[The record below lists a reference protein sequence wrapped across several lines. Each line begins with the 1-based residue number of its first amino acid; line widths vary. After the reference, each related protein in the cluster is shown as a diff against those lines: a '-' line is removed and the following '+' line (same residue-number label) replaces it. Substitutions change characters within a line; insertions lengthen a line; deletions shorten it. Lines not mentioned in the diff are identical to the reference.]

1 MKKSDME
8 NTQDTLYQDLRGS
21 MAQFD
26 AITPE
31 KFEAASNGTATYM
44 ELCQLLNE
52 YGLTIE
58 KVVFDDSRPFLNT
71 FYADFEQGLYCEIY
85 LQVENFEE
93 CHRPIFQE
101 LARKRMGGN
110 EHLKQQNWS
119 IYYTMD
125 VPLPMQAYDF
135 QKRVYQ
141 IEPSQVFDI
150 WMRIY
155 KRLDY
160 SNGVWK
166 TDILNY
172 IFSHAPETE
181 IPEPQDSGGVLVYR
195 GIGAL
200 SQKSDTAISWSTH
213 PGNALWF
220 ANHSGRGTQML
231 LGEVDP
237 ADIIAYFPGFYNE
250 NEVLVKP
257 GTVKN
262 IRSARM
268 LPADEQT
275 FIKLSAPMLKDFI
288 ALGREA
294 LHLGYPRDE
303 ESIFNVHSIHHIL
316 RVLFL
321 SLVYFYHSGEP
332 LRDEDKQILIYFS
345 ILHDIARKHDGAD
358 ETHGD
363 AAVDLIRKKNLRIK
377 GVHLSK
383 KGYKIAETIIR
394 YHCREDNVG
403 ATAIEKIPRFSRKDR
418 ERTTRLLF
426 ICKDMDGLDRVRFN
440 GLDYRFLRTP
450 FAARL
455 PLIAGCLLK
464 ENIPVFLEWE
474 TEV

>member
-1 MKKSDME
+1 MANK
-8 NTQDTLYQDLRGS
+8 QDSLYQDLRGS
-21 MAQFD
+21 MARFD
-26 AITPE
+26 TITPE
-31 KFEAASNGTATYM
+31 QFEAASNGTATYKG
-44 ELCQLLNE
+44 LCQLLNE

-71 FYADFEQGLYCEIY
+71 FYADFERGLYCEIY
-85 LQVENFEE
+85 PQVENFED

-101 LARKRMGGN
+101 LARKRLDGN
-110 EHLKQQNWS
+110 KNLKQQNWS
-119 IYYTMD
+119 IYYTID

-135 QKRVYQ
+135 QKRIYQ
-141 IEPSQVFDI
+141 IEPSQVFEI
-150 WMRIY
+150 WMQIY

-160 SNGVWK
+160 SNGVWEPY
-166 TDILNY
+166 ILNY
-172 IFSHAPETE
+172 VFSHAPATK
-181 IPEPQDSGGVLVYR
+181 IPELQDNGFVLVYR

-200 SQKSDTAISWSTH
+200 SQKADTAISWSTH

-231 LGEVDP
+231 LGEVHP

-262 IRSARM
+262 IRSAGM

-275 FIKLSAPMLKDFI
+275 FIKLSAPMLKEYI
-288 ALGREA
+288 ALGRET
-294 LHLGYPRDE
+294 LHLGYSHSE
-303 ESIFNVHSIHHIL
+303 ESIFHVHSVHHIL

-321 SLVYFYHSGEP
+321 SLVYFYHSGEL

-345 ILHDIARKHDGAD
+345 ILHDIARSHDGAD
-358 ETHGD
+358 VTHGD
-363 AAVDLIRKKNLRIK
+363 AAVDLIRQKNLRIK

-383 KGYKIAETIIR
+383 KGYKIAETVIR
-394 YHCREDNVG
+394 CHCREDEAG
-403 ATAIEKIPRFSRKDR
+403 AAIIEKMARFSRKDK
-418 ERTTRLLF
+418 ERTTRLLY

-440 GLDYRFLRTP
+440 GLDYRYLRTP

-464 ENIPVFLEWE
+464 ENILAFLEQE
-474 TEV
+474 TDL

>member
-1 MKKSDME
+1 ME
-8 NTQDTLYQDLRGS
+8 NTRDSLYQDLRGS
-21 MAQFD
+21 MARFD
-26 AITPE
+26 TITPE
-31 KFEAASNGTATYM
+31 QLEAASNGTVTYM
-44 ELCQLLNE
+44 GLSQLLNE
-52 YGLTIE
+52 YNLTIE
-58 KVVFDDSRPFLNT
+58 KVSFDVGRPFLNT
-71 FYADFEQGLYCEIY
+71 FYSDFEQGLYCEIY
-85 LQVENFEE
+85 PQVENFEE

-101 LARKRMGGN
+101 LARKRMSGN
-110 EHLKQQNWS
+110 ENLKQQNWS

-135 QKRVYQ
+135 QKRIYQ
-141 IEPSQVFDI
+141 VEPSQVFDI
-150 WMRIY
+150 WMQIY

-160 SNGVWK
+160 SNGVWEP
-166 TDILNY
+166 DILNY
-172 IFSHAPETE
+172 IFSHAPETA
-181 IPEPQDSGGVLVYR
+181 IPELQDNGCVLVYR
-195 GIGAL
+195 GIGEL
-200 SQKSDTAISWSTH
+200 SQKADTAISWSTH

-262 IRSARM
+262 IRSAGM
-268 LPADEQT
+268 LAADEQT
-275 FIKLSAPMLKDFI
+275 FIKLSAPMLKEFI
-288 ALGREA
+288 TLGREA
-294 LHLGYPRDE
+294 LHFGYPRSE

-321 SLVYFYHSGEP
+321 SLVYFYHSGEL

-345 ILHDIARKHDGAD
+345 ILHDVARNHD
-358 ETHGD
+358 ETDESHGD
-363 AAVDLIRKKNLRIK
+363 AAVDLIRQKNLRIK

-383 KGYKIAETIIR
+383 KGYKIAETVIR
-394 YHCREDNVG
+394 CHCREDEAG
-403 ATAIEKIPRFSRKDR
+403 AAAIKKMAHFSRKDK
-418 ERTTRLLF
+418 ERTTRLLY

-440 GLDYRFLRTP
+440 GLDYRFLRTS

-464 ENIPVFLEWE
+464 ENILAFLEQ
-474 TEV
+474 EVDVL